1 MSMLYGIYRA
11 RVIANKHKAKD
22 GNIYVRLVNQELISQ
37 PFWASPAF
45 PNGQFFVPF
54 VGDVVFVMFEEGFIK
69 SPLYMFQAF
78 LPGKEPK
85 EISENYPSRRMIK
98 TKKGHKIEFEETNQK
113 EFVSITSA
121 PKLGKSHNI
130 ILDVE
135 QDEIRIT
142 HSSGKSSIV
151 MGKDGVVTL
160 ITGVLTVETKDVNW
174 QSEKVSWKAGDIL
187 EFTDKNGNKLT
198 KDKNGIIL
206 KDKNGNRVLMDSKGF
221 KIVDKFGGF
230 IEMKSGKITI
240 TSKGTVVLAN
250 GTKGVVRAGDSA
262 RPHTH
267 KFVLSSPTGPVS
279 GQILPTSVKFDVVSQ
294 RVKAG

>member
-1 MSMLYGIYRA
+1 MLYGIYRA
-11 RVIANKHKAKD
+11 VVIANRHPAKD
-22 GNIYVRLVNQELISQ
+22 GWVYLRLVNQELINKR
-37 PFWASPAF
+37 FWAAPAF
-45 PNGQFFVPF
+45 PNGQFFMPC
-54 VGDVVFVMFEEGFIK
+54 VGDMVFVMFEEGYMN
-69 SPLYMFQAF
+69 SPLYMFQAY
-78 LPGKEPK
+78 LPSKTP
-85 EISENYPSRRMIK
+85 SEVKDTYPSRRILK
-98 TKKGHKIEFEETNQK
+98 TRKGHKIEFEETNQK
-113 EFVSITSA
+113 EMLSITSA
-121 PKLGKSHNI
+121 PKSGKSHNI
-130 ILDVE
+130 TLDVE
-135 QDEIRIT
+135 KDEIRIT

-151 MGKDGVVTL
+151 MGQDGIVKL

-187 EFTDKNGNKLT
+187 EFTDKNGNKMT

-206 KDKNGNRVLMDSKGF
+206 KDKSGNRILMDSKGF

-240 TSKGTVVLAN
+240 TSKGTVVLSN

-262 RPHTH
+262 RPHSH

-279 GQILPTSVKFDVVSQ
+279 GQILPSTVKFDVASQ